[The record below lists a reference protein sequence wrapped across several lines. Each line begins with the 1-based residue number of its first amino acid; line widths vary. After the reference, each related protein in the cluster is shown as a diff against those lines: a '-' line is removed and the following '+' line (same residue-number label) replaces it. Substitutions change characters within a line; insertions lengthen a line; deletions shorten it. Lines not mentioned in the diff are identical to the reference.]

1 MHYCKRQAHG
11 FSYNPCMDNF
21 SHALSGLVAAEL
33 VHRSLPHENEVQSQT
48 RRRRLLLATGILA
61 ASFPDL
67 DLVLT
72 PLLPEPLGYLLH
84 HRGHTH
90 TFLYAIPQALLIAAL
105 LLLPWPAARRLLAQS
120 RAARAGFCL
129 TLVAG
134 LALHI
139 GMDYLNS
146 YGVHPF
152 HPLDS
157 RWFYGDM
164 IFIIEPVFWVA
175 LGTPL
180 FISLKR
186 KWIGWALIAVI
197 LAVTGYFTNA
207 GFMDERSFVFLAGLA
222 AVLVV
227 VHYSTDP
234 RGIGGLLAGCAACLI
249 FIGVQAVA
257 SAAGYRMVEDMLKAR
272 TSGTTV
278 LDIAMTPYPANPVC
292 WNFASIEY
300 AGDEYQ
306 VSRGVLSVMPDTL
319 PAAACPSSFAQV
331 PGGLRDDYNAATVL
345 TTHRGELA
353 SLHALYDEDCF
364 FRAWTRF
371 ARIPVHEQSRA
382 WDLRFARNGD
392 NFTLIDLDRMSRHE
406 CPARQPQW
414 DRPRKDLLEEIRN
427 PATQE

>member
-1 MHYCKRQAHG
+1 MHLCKTQSG
-11 FSYNPCMDNF
+11 ELPYNRPMDNF

-33 VHRSLPHENEVQSQT
+33 IHRSLPHEHEAQSQT
-48 RRRRLLLATGILA
+48 RRRRLLLTTGVLA

-72 PLLPEPLGYLLH
+72 PLLPEPIGYLLH

-90 TFLYAIPQALLIAAL
+90 TFLYAIPQALLLAVL
-105 LLLPWPAARRLLAQS
+105 LLLPWPAARLLLKQS
-120 RAARAGFCL
+120 RAARIGFCL

-134 LALHI
+134 FVLHI

-164 IFIIEPVFWVA
+164 IFIIEPVFWVT
-175 LGTPL
+175 LGVPL
-180 FISLKR
+180 FVSLR
-186 KWIGWALIAVI
+186 RRWLGWSLITILIAVI
-197 LAVTGYFTNA
+197 GYFTHA
-207 GFMDERSFVFLAGLA
+207 GFLDAGSFIFLAALA
-222 AVLVV
+222 ALLVI
-227 VHYSTDP
+227 VHYASGP
-234 RGIGGLLAGCAACLI
+234 RGISGLLAGCAACLV
-249 FIGVQAVA
+249 FIGAQAGA
-257 SAAGYRMVEDMLKAR
+257 SAAGYRMVAELLEVR
-272 TSGTTV
+272 TPGTTV

-292 WNFASIEY
+292 WIFASIEY

-306 VSRGVLSVMPDTL
+306 ATRGVVSIMPDRL
-319 PAAACPSSFAQV
+319 PAAACPAPFAQV
-331 PGGLRDDYNAATVL
+331 PDALRDDYSAAAVL
-345 TTHRGELA
+345 MTHRGDLA

-382 WDLRFARNGD
+382 WDLRFARGGD
-392 NFTLIDLDRMSRHE
+392 NFTLIDLDRMPKGQ
-406 CPARQPQW
+406 CPVREPQW
-414 DRPRKDLLEEIRN
+414 EKPRKDLLEEIRQ
-427 PATQE
+427 PAIQ